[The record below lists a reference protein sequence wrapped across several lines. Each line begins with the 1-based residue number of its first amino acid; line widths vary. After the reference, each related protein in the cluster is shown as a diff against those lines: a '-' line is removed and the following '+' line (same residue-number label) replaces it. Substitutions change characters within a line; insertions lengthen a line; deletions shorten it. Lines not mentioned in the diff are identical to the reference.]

1 MRERTQL
8 SYVWFAGS
16 FLKSLLGDMFESVR
30 VREQDIANLRKAIQ
44 GKRVVYV
51 PVYKTILDPLMVWYT
66 VIRYQLPV
74 PALACDEF
82 LGALGPLSDVLRLA
96 GAFYIKRNAKARS
109 PLNSAVTAAYTQ
121 VLLREHGALAFVLEK
136 ARSRTGKPQP
146 SYPDGLV
153 NMILEAALQHNQS
166 RLSQYS
172 MDSDTAPASPISP
185 SSPNMDGVGNQKDI
199 AFVPINI
206 TYEKIPE
213 LSALVDEV
221 LDQRPQSQ
229 ASSLRIPIQ
238 GVTRPSEAMDRRQK
252 TLEGNSATRGRYG
265 RALVGFGEVVSVQKL
280 AAEVNSTLKLRVFG
294 ALAEDEAMVQKVT
307 KNIQQNQRSALI
319 ISPVGLVSAIVLYG
333 RATGGVHLGEFDDM
347 VVRGISQPLC
357 Y

>member
-30 VREQDIANLRKAIQ
+30 VREQDIAELRNAIQ

-51 PVYKTILDPLMVWYT
+51 PVYKTILDPLIVWYT

-96 GAFYIKRNAKARS
+96 GAFYIKRNAKERS

-121 VLLREHGALAFVLEK
+121 VLLREHGALAFVLER

-172 MDSDTAPASPISP
+172 VDSDNAP
-185 SSPNMDGVGNQKDI
+185 SSPVSPGSPYPNSDGVLGQKDI

-213 LSALVDEV
+213 LSMLVDEV
-221 LDQRPQSQ
+221 LDQRPQAQ

-238 GVTRPSEAMDRRQK
+238 GVTKPSEAMDRRQK
-252 TLEGNSATRGRYG
+252 TLEGTNGTKGRYG
-265 RALVGFGEVVSVQKL
+265 RALVGFGQVISVQKL
-280 AAEVNSTLKLRVFG
+280 AAEVNSTLKLPVFG

-307 KNIQQNQRSALI
+307 KNIQLNQRNALI

-333 RATGGVHLGEFDDM
+333 RATGGVHLG
-347 VVRGISQPLC
+347 RLRR
-357 Y
+357 